1 MIDLM
6 ASQIVW
12 PGELQPIRPNEYEKE
27 PFQSWWHR
35 CKDKL
40 GHLPHKVCEQWVYR
54 HWEETGYGFL
64 PLENLSCRLEQ
75 WETGRILASIGIWD
89 EGLITDEGHKYCSA
103 SWDYDVVREKGGEPL
118 ETMEK
123 TGTWNIPIIVL
134 QSDSGFGTF
143 RGPRPD
149 IHYWLIEGHK
159 RIRCL
164 NALAHYS
171 KPASNHL
178 LYVLDLKIDSHRS

>member
-1 MIDLM
+1 MFDLK
-6 ASQIVW
+6 AYQAVW
-12 PGELQPIRPNEYEKE
+12 PDELKPYMPNEFEKE
-27 PFQSWWHR
+27 PFQGWWGR
-35 CKDKL
+35 CHNRL
-40 GHLPHKVCEQWVYR
+40 SHLPKAVCEQWIYR
-54 HWEETGYGFL
+54 HWEETSYSFL

-75 WETGRILASIGIWD
+75 WETGRILTAIGIWD

-103 SWDYDVVREKGGEPL
+103 SWDYDIVREKGGEPL

-123 TGTWNIPIIVL
+123 TGTWNIPIVVL
-134 QSDSGFGTF
+134 YSESGFDTL

-164 NALAHYS
+164 NALAHYCQV
-171 KPASNHL
+171 ASSHQL
-178 LYVLDLKIDSHRS
+178 FVLSQS